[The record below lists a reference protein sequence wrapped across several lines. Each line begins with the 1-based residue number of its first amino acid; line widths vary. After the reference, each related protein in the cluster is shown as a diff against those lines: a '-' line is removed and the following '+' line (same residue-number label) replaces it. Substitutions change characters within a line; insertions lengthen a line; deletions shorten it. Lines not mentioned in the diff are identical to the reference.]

1 MTTVFVAGFHHET
14 NTFAPSPGRADHV
27 LYKVIR
33 NSAKR

>member
-1 MTTVFVAGFHHET
+1 MTTVFVAGFHHES
-14 NTFAPSPGRADHV
+14 NNLAPSPRRADHV